1 MILTEDLGEKT
12 ISELVLDLTAQAV
25 FVVDRNGVCTYAN
38 AACLKLLGDIDI
50 DEMQGKEMHRVL
62 HGAPNGDTLCVP
74 QDCVINA
81 GLRNSSRLQL
91 ENVLLSHRNGFARAA
106 AYLSEPLYKNGKK
119 IGCVVTLIR
128 GDAQLPDSQQIS
140 GRDKRLRLQQAAMLS
155 LAKYHSTVDGDLRS
169 VISAAVEASAKTL
182 GVERVSVWVFGESN
196 STINC
201 VDLYTMSSGLHTGGM
216 ELYQQDFP
224 DYFKALHENRVI
236 VADVAHEN
244 PATREF
250 SRDYFPVH
258 GIFSMLDAPIWRGSE
273 VIGVVC
279 HEHVGSLRKWT
290 PDEQNFA
297 SSVADMVSLS
307 MELSHHKQAKQ
318 ALLESEARFSGIIK
332 IAAEAIISVDDA
344 HRIVLFNQ
352 AAENIFGYSQD
363 EALGQDLDILLPEAV
378 KHVHGE
384 RIRKF
389 GRSSKV
395 TSRMGD
401 GTVLSGRR
409 KNGEEFP
416 IEATISKLTLAD
428 ERTLF
433 TVAMRD
439 ITERLG
445 KDEELR
451 KYRTHLEDLVNN
463 RTRELARV
471 RDEALQASKAKSVFL
486 ANMSHELRTPLNSI
500 MGFTGI
506 LMDQIPGPIN
516 EQQQKQLGIV
526 YDSASHLLDLIK
538 GVLDLSK
545 IEAGKFE
552 VNRTRFSVIPLLQEV
567 IDLML
572 PQTLKKELNLQLD
585 AQEKP
590 VFVCTDRSKLRQI
603 LLNLVSNAVKFTVSG
618 NIVVRLRIDGN
629 NAYFD
634 VQDDGI
640 GIPVDHMD
648 RIFEA
653 FYQDRD
659 SQRSRELEGT
669 GLGLAI
675 CKHFAEL
682 MGGGISVSSDETGT
696 TFSVCQPNVV
706 VEFAPEAA
714 KDNGKARVLPPR
726 NRRVLLIDDDER
738 AIDLLVNYLE
748 REGYETLAVD
758 NASDIVDVARKYNPF
773 AITLDL
779 LMPGRS
785 GWSVLTS
792 LKTDPITAKIP
803 VMIISI
809 LDEQKLGMTLGAIDY
824 VQKPIDQQRLLSGLQ
839 ALRVQGRD
847 ILIVEDNE
855 RDMQFLCVL
864 LQQTNYRVRIARSGN
879 DGITEI
885 ERMCPDIILLDLMMP
900 GMSGIE
906 FIRHVKTN
914 IRTREIPIIVISA
927 QELTQ
932 GEADYLQEHAE
943 EIMQKGSFNN
953 NDILELVGKTLVGW
967 SR

>member
-1 MILTEDLGEKT
+1 MTEDLDDKV

-25 FVVDRNGVCTYAN
+25 FVVDNKGICTYAN
-38 AACLKLLGDIDI
+38 AACLKLLGEVELDD
-50 DEMQGKEMHRVL
+50 MRGKDMHRVL

-81 GLRNSSRLQL
+81 ALKNSGRLQL
-91 ENVLLSHRNGFARAA
+91 ENVLLSHRNGFSRAA
-106 AYLSEPLYKNGKK
+106 AYISEPLYRKNTK
-119 IGCVVTLIR
+119 IGSVVTLVLQN
-128 GDAQLPDSQQIS
+128 GQLPGTQQIS
-140 GRDKRLRLQQAAMLS
+140 GRDKRLRSQQAAMLS
-155 LAKYHSTVDGDLRS
+155 LAKYHSIVDGDLES
-169 VISAAVEASAKTL
+169 VLCAAVETSAKTL
-182 GVERVSVWVFGESN
+182 KVERVSVWIFGDGHA
-196 STINC
+196 TINC
-201 VDLYTMSSGLHTGGM
+201 IDLYTSSSGVHTSGM
-216 ELYQQDFP
+216 ELTEKDFP
-224 DYFKALHENRVI
+224 HYFKALHENRVI

-250 SRDYFPVH
+250 AHDYFPLH

-279 HEHVGSLRKWT
+279 HEHVDCLRQWT

-307 MELSHHKQAKQ
+307 MELWHHKQARQ

-332 IAAEAIISVDDA
+332 IAAEAIISVDENQ
-344 HRIVLFNQ
+344 RIVLFNQ
-352 AAENIFGYSQD
+352 SAENIFGYSQ
-363 EALGQDLDILLPEAV
+363 EETLGKNLAMLLPDAV
-378 KHVHGE
+378 KQEHGE
-384 RIRKF
+384 HIKKF
-389 GRSSKV
+389 GRSSAV

-401 GTVLSGRR
+401 GSALCGRR

-416 IEATISKLTLAD
+416 TEATISKLTLGD
-428 ERTLF
+428 NRTLF

-439 ITERLG
+439 ITDRLR
-445 KDEELR
+445 KDDELR
-451 KYRTHLEDLVNN
+451 KYRAHLEDLVND

-506 LMDQIPGPIN
+506 LIDEITGPVN
-516 EQQQKQLGIV
+516 EQQKKQLGIV

-552 VNRTRFSVIPLLQEV
+552 VNKTRFSVVPLLQEL
-567 IDLML
+567 IDLMM
-572 PQTLKKELNLQLD
+572 PQTLKKELNLRLEAPD
-585 AQEKP
+585 KP
-590 VFVCTDRSKLRQI
+590 VFACTDRSKLRQI
-603 LLNLVSNAVKFTVSG
+603 LLNLISNAVKFTVNG
-618 NIVVRLRIDGN
+618 NIIVRLRLKGN

-634 VQDDGI
+634 IQDDGI
-640 GIPVDHMD
+640 GIPPDHMD

-653 FYQDRD
+653 FYQDKD

-682 MGGGISVSSDETGT
+682 MGGNISVSSDATGT
-696 TFSVCQPNVV
+696 TFCVCQPNIV
-706 VEFAPEAA
+706 VEYAPEI
-714 KDNGKARVLPPR
+714 NREHNKAHVLPPR
-726 NRRVLLIDDDER
+726 NRRVLLIDDDDR
-738 AIDLLVNYLE
+738 AVDLLVNYLE
-748 REGYETLAVD
+748 REGYETLAID
-758 NASDIVDVARKYNPF
+758 NTSDIVEIAREYKPF

-785 GWSVLTS
+785 GWSVLTE

-847 ILIVEDNE
+847 VLIVEDNE

-864 LQQTNYRVRIARSGN
+864 LQQTNYRVRIARSGS

-906 FIRHVKTN
+906 FIRYVKTN
-914 IRTREIPIIVISA
+914 MRTREIPIIVISA
-927 QELTQ
+927 QDLSQ
-932 GEADYLQEHAE
+932 GEADYLREHAE
-943 EIMQKGSFNN
+943 EIMHKGSFSNS
-953 NDILELVGKTLVGW
+953 DILDLVGKTLVGW